1 MLLSPHTLTYN
12 SLYVE
17 YSLNRRHFIL
27 LYCQKKSSA
36 NIQKSRKYIEMKPK
50 SKFLTLLDQISEDV
64 NPQAVGQQ
72 IAQGVSGVNTA
83 KTNYDVQLYTALQA
97 HPDGPDALKDP
108 TKLQA
113 LMQKIAQAGST
124 TGGGTSTGSNVSVPS
139 GVTPAV

>member
-1 MLLSPHTLTYN
+1 
-12 SLYVE
+12 
-17 YSLNRRHFIL
+17 
-27 LYCQKKSSA
+27 
-36 NIQKSRKYIEMKPK
+36 MKPK
-50 SKFLTLLDQISEDV
+50 SKFLTLLNQISEDV

-83 KTNYDVQLYTALQA
+83 KTNYDTQLHAALLA

-113 LMQKIAQAGST
+113 LMQKIAQAGSST
-124 TGGGTSTGSNVSVPS
+124 SGTSNTNSNVSVPS

>member
-1 MLLSPHTLTYN
+1 
-12 SLYVE
+12 
-17 YSLNRRHFIL
+17 
-27 LYCQKKSSA
+27 
-36 NIQKSRKYIEMKPK
+36 MKPK

-83 KTNYDVQLYTALQA
+83 KTNYDVKLYTALQA

-124 TGGGTSTGSNVSVPS
+124 TGGGSSTGSNVSVPS